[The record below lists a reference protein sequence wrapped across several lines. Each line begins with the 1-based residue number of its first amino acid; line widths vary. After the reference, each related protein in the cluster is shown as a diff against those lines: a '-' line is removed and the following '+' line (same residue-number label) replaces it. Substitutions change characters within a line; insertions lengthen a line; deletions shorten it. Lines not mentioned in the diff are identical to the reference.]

1 MSSFFDHGGSTAPI
15 DLQLPETFHRLK
27 RTLLLFCSILIVLGL
42 SQGVEMRELKLT
54 MVDVSLH
61 VELIR
66 TLLWLAAV
74 YYLIGFGMEVR
85 IVRLVN
91 SEAMLGAGMKTVE
104 GAFRKISQNVATTEG
119 TVKQAAT
126 DVNFLL
132 KDITSTTLV
141 SVSPSTLTDQLTAFG
156 IPMNEEALRSRLT
169 SMEAMLGNAVADQRQ
184 SHKDVLEKTER
195 MAKAVE
201 SYGKRHEE
209 FQGLLARLEKDF
221 GKLSRRIHGDR
232 RISFWAWEIGGA
244 ACAFLIATVINAQ
257 HLSRNTVDFGISV
270 AKALGMGV

>member
-1 MSSFFDHGGSTAPI
+1 MTFFDHGGSTAPI

-42 SQGVEMRELKLT
+42 SQGVQTRELKLT

-74 YYLIGFGMEVR
+74 YYLIGFAMEVR

-104 GAFRKISQNVATTEG
+104 GAFKKIGQNVVATEG
-119 TVKQAAT
+119 TVEQASAA
-126 DVNFLL
+126 VSSLL

-141 SVSPSTLTDQLTAFG
+141 SVAPSTLTDQLTAFG

-169 SMEAMLGNAVADQRQ
+169 NMEAMLGNAVADQRQ
-184 SHKDVLEKTER
+184 SHKDVLDKTER
-195 MAKAVE
+195 MTLAVE
-201 SYGKRHEE
+201 TYGKRHEE
-209 FQGLLARLEKDF
+209 LQGLLARLEKDL

-244 ACAFLIATVINAQ
+244 TFAFLIATVINAQ
-257 HLSRNTVDFGISV
+257 HLVRNTADFAISV
-270 AKALGMGV
+270 GRALGMAV